1 MEKELHTYTENGSVV
16 LENKHLRIV
25 FVRGPEATSEINNEN
40 NPETI
45 LPDQKIVEGG
55 FEYYII
61 FAAKGGNYQQVATCP
76 ALSEVVY
83 LDASQNR
90 QTTQLAPTDYQLAGN
105 NQGES
110 IVRLSGS
117 DTDVDGVAWTYV
129 MQWTLSE
136 SATRVKTEYQL
147 QTDGNRELLA
157 FRGPMLYAGQGRNR
171 EKKTAALFPGL
182 EFLENDERS
191 SSTRD
196 AAPPFDNRLVPHP
209 YKITVPVMAVEMQK
223 SMVGIIWNPLD
234 TWDGEN
240 QMLSAVFASPNWH
253 QSQKNHALGV
263 FVPDCASMGPR
274 KSDRGFYPVSTN
286 TVASGVHQN

>member
-1 MEKELHTYTENGSVV
+1 
-16 LENKHLRIV
+16 
-25 FVRGPEATSEINNEN
+25 
-40 NPETI
+40 
-45 LPDQKIVEGG
+45 
-55 FEYYII
+55 
-61 FAAKGGNYQQVATCP
+61 
-76 ALSEVVY
+76 
-83 LDASQNR
+83 
-90 QTTQLAPTDYQLAGN
+90 
-105 NQGES
+105 
-110 IVRLSGS
+110 
-117 DTDVDGVAWTYV
+117 

-147 QTDGNRELLA
+147 QTDADRELLV
-157 FRGPMLYAGQGRNR
+157 FRGPMLYAGQGRHR

-196 AAPPFDNRLVPHP
+196 AVPPFDNRLVPHP

-253 QSQKNHALGV
+253 QYQKNHALGV
-263 FVPDCASMGPR
+263 FGPDCANLGPR
-274 KSDRGFYPVSTN
+274 KPDRGFYPVSTH
-286 TVASGVHQN
+286 TLASGVHQNGNHRGWKCLYLRCYRALE